1 MNPHD
6 DATPNDE
13 LELRR
18 GLRRL
23 PREREPGRELWSGI
37 EARLAPGVAAR
48 RPVLH
53 HRWVAGAFAAAA
65 SLALAI
71 GILLRA
77 DPTPPPSVPGV
88 AANSSAA
95 LGKSAA
101 SLRREADALT
111 IEYEVALAVFAAAPL
126 SPDMQAAATELDMSA
141 AQLRDAL
148 RSQPQATYLLDRLRH
163 TYDQRLKLTQRAVLG

>member
-1 MNPHD
+1 M
-6 DATPNDE
+6 
-13 LELRR
+13 
-18 GLRRL
+18 
-23 PREREPGRELWSGI
+23 
-37 EARLAPGVAAR
+37 
-48 RPVLH
+48 
-53 HRWVAGAFAAAA
+53 
-65 SLALAI
+65 
-71 GILLRA
+71 
-77 DPTPPPSVPGV
+77 PGV

>member
-1 MNPHD
+1 MIPHD

-18 GLRRL
+18 GLRQL
-23 PREREPGRELWSGI
+23 PREREPARELWSGI
-37 EARLAPGVAAR
+37 EARLAPAVAAR
-48 RPVLH
+48 RPVP
-53 HRWVAGAFAAAA
+53 HRRWIAGAFAAAA

-71 GILLRA
+71 GILLRP
-77 DPTPPPSVPGV
+77 DPMPAPNESRV
-88 AANSSAA
+88 AGTA
-95 LGKSAA
+95 SAA
-101 SLRREADALT
+101 SGKPLAPLRREADALT

-126 SPDMQAAATELDMSA
+126 SPDMQAAATELDTSA

-148 RSQPQATYLLDRLRH
+148 RAQPQATYLLDRLRH